1 MNHFIIRIL
10 SLLAGV
16 LAVCC
21 ILSGVPACGRDTLLS
36 CYDKVL
42 QAGGALALTP
52 DAALQGARTGG
63 TDGYTGAYTAVYR
76 DFTGTEVLFGGTAL
90 NRAAGDTV
98 SVACTLHS
106 GGGHAEIRFHPGSS
120 APQTLLKNSGVYSG
134 ALALPG
140 GSNSIEI
147 VLDGFSGEIE
157 MNVS

>member
-21 ILSGVPACGRDTLLS
+21 ILSGVPACDRDTLLS

-63 TDGYTGAYTAVYR
+63 TDGYTGTYTAVYR

-90 NRAAGDTV
+90 KRAAEV

-106 GGGHAEIRFHPGSS
+106 GGGHAEVRFRSGSS

-134 ALALPG
+134 ALALPA

-157 MNVS
+157 MSVS